1 METPKN
7 KREPIRFLVFSV
19 SMRKDSLNTRL
30 AKLAVESIQQQGGE
44 VDYGMMSEF
53 DCPSFNGDA
62 ESTGGNP
69 KGSEEFNK
77 RITANDALVISSPE
91 YNGSMPGLIKNAIDW
106 VSRFRPQPFNEKQV
120 LLLSASPSMVG
131 GNRGVLALR
140 IPLEH
145 LGARVFPNMFSLAM
159 AHKAFSA
166 EGKIT
171 DAILAKRF
179 DDNIASFMNLVE
191 AQKHYPCIKKAWVE
205 FLGEKTDAVTERAE

>member
-1 METPKN
+1 MEISTN

-19 SMRKDSLNTRL
+19 SMRKDSFNTRL
-30 AKLAVESIQQQGGE
+30 ANLAKESIEKQGGQ
-44 VDYGMMSEF
+44 VDYATMQEF
-53 DCPSFNGDA
+53 DCPSYNGDN
-62 ESTGGNP
+62 ETQGRNP
-69 KGSEEFNK
+69 MGAQEFNK
-77 RITANDALVISSPE
+77 RIISSDAIVISSPE

-140 IPLEH
+140 VPLEH
-145 LGARVFPNMFSLAM
+145 LGGRVFPNMFSLAM
-159 AHKAFSA
+159 AHKAFTP
-166 EGKIT
+166 EGKIS
-171 DAILAKRF
+171 DEGLAKRF

-205 FLGEKTDAVTERAE
+205 FLGEKTDAVTERVE

>member
-1 METPKN
+1 MEISTD
-7 KREPIRFLVFSV
+7 KREPIRFLVFSA

-30 AKLAVESIQQQGGE
+30 AKLVKESIEKQSGE
-44 VDYGMMSEF
+44 VDYATMQEF
-53 DCPSFNGDA
+53 DCPSFNGDS
-62 ESTGGNP
+62 ETQSGNP
-69 KGSEEFNK
+69 KGAEEFNK
-77 RITANDALVISSPE
+77 RILSSDALVISSPE

-106 VSRFRPQPFNEKQV
+106 VSRFRPQPFNEKQI

-145 LGARVFPNMFSLAM
+145 LGGRVFPNMFSMAM
-159 AHKAFSA
+159 AHKGFTPD
-166 EGKIT
+166 GKIS
-171 DAILAKRF
+171 DESLAKRF

-205 FLGEKTDAVTERAE
+205 FLGEKTDGVTERVE